1 MGSWNVA
8 WRHGDKGAYRLKLKN
23 GAVYMS
29 VLSCTAQRSNTCT
42 SQKEVV
48 VTPST
53 NDEYVGWMQA
63 RDVHGGEVTTY
74 MKKVGSKLSLVWQRS
89 SGYRTT
95 GIGEISK
102 GK

>member
-1 MGSWNVA
+1 
-8 WRHGDKGAYRLKLKN
+8 
-23 GAVYMS
+23 MS

-63 RDVHGGEVTTY
+63 RDVHGGEVTIY
-74 MKKVGSKLSLVWQRS
+74 MKKVGSELSLVWLRP
-89 SGYRTT
+89 SGYQTT
-95 GIGEISK
+95 GV
-102 GK
+102 GKILSGKYSSV